1 MNPEIPKH
9 QKIITSKSYYETLT
23 HETTEIEKI
32 VPTTIITLEDDVLKT
47 LAHLHDG
54 ASQLT
59 LTVKMVK
66 GEPRLTKRYMTT
78 KIDYSR

>member
-1 MNPEIPKH
+1 MNPDIPKH

-32 VPTTIITLEDDVLKT
+32 IPTTVMTLESDVLKT
-47 LAHLHDG
+47 LDHLSEG
-54 ASQLT
+54 ATQLV

-66 GEPRLTKRYMTT
+66 GEPRLTKRYTT
-78 KIDYSR
+78 AKIDYSR